1 MSHYYTDCEDD
12 LDELRLEAQAQRRHR
27 NQLARHPDPRDPGH
41 PETDDEEDDDD
52 V

>member
-1 MSHYYTDCEDD
+1 MSHYYTDCEDG

-27 NQLARHPDPRDPGH
+27 NQLARHPDPRDPDH
-41 PETDDEEDDDD
+41 PETDNEEDDDD